1 MFSGSGF
8 NSKHFQSPFDQH
20 ETTTTGGSITTA
32 VLVGLPTYMY
42 LFRLLRSVMNAAA
55 RLRPRHS
62 DHISDALVSL
72 HWLRA
77 QETVRFKFDGRAH
90 VEGHSW
96 NCAIIP
102 ESTGLCRRSAWSGQR
117 FLRSAQTN
125 RLLVQSTVGGRAFPV
140 AGHTGPDLSVWKPWA
155 GSLLE
160 ARF

>member
-1 MFSGSGF
+1 LFSGSGF

-62 DHISDALVSL
+62 DGQTTSPTHSSASTGSG
-72 HWLRA
+72 LRRQYGSSSTA
-77 QETVRFKFDGRAH
+77 